1 MHIKSVTFAATLL
14 LSAHAVAMTEKPV
27 VVDMNLA
34 KELAQ
39 FLVTNSTSS
48 ISPLVV
54 QPTELV
60 VAVTACKLFM
70 RPHPLAC
77 N

>member
-1 MHIKSVTFAATLL
+1 MHVKSVTFAASLL
-14 LSAHAVAMTEKPV
+14 LSAHAAAMTEKPV
-27 VVDMNLA
+27 VVDMNHA

-39 FLVTNSTSS
+39 FMVTKPTSS
-48 ISPLVV
+48 NSPLIVPPV
-54 QPTELV
+54 ELV

-70 RPHPLAC
+70 KPHPLAC